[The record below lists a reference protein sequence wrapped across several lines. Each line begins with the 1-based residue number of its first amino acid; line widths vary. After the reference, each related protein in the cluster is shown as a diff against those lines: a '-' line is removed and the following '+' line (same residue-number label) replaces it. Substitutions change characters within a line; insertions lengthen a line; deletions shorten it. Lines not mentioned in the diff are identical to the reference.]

1 MAKKIAKKVKLQVV
15 AGQANPAP
23 PVGTILGPT
32 GVNIMD
38 FCNSFNE
45 RTRDQ
50 MGTVLPVVITIYEDR
65 TFDFIVKK
73 SPAAELIKKEL
84 NLQKGSGS
92 VKKEKVG
99 KLSREQ
105 LRRIAQE
112 KMEDLNANTIEQAEK
127 VIAGTARSMGIEVEK
142 K

>member
-38 FCNSFNE
+38 FCNGFNE
-45 RTRDQ
+45 KTRDQ

-65 TFDFIVKK
+65 SFDFIIKK

-84 NLQKGSGS
+84 GLQKASGS

-99 KLSREQ
+99 KLSKEQ
-105 LRRIAQE
+105 LKKIAE
-112 KMEDLNANTIEQAEK
+112 AKYEDLNANSIESAEK
-127 VIAGTARSMGIEVEK
+127 IIAGTARSMGIEVEK
-142 K
+142 